1 MPHMI
6 PHYLCDDFFTGEGPD
21 GVIAAPTDI
30 FRGIDD
36 FVLATNCTRHTVE
49 VVRGRY
55 WARLT
60 APGYLDS
67 TDWLGPFDT
76 FEEAR
81 AGLAKTYDI
90 DLETGED
97 LDDSREE
104 DGDHA

>member
-6 PHYLCDDFFTGEGPD
+6 PHYLCDDFYTGEGPD
-21 GVIAAPTDI
+21 GTVVAPTDL

-36 FVLATNCTRHTVE
+36 FVLLTNCTRHTVE
-49 VVRGRY
+49 VVQRKF
-55 WARLT
+55 WSRLT

-81 AGLAKTYDI
+81 TALYETYDVDPETGD
-90 DLETGED
+90 DLESEA
-97 LDDSREE
+97 DD
-104 DGDHA
+104 A